1 MLSILGGSSH
11 VHFILEAMDVL
22 LDSSTHMLSPFFF
35 SQTYA
40 VNVDKY
46 CIGHKCTEGAG
57 FQALVDTGTSF
68 TSLPLDAY
76 KSITMEFDKQ
86 INASRASSD
95 DYSFEYCYSTG

>member
-76 KSITMEFDKQ
+76 KSITMEVN
-86 INASRASSD
+86 I
-95 DYSFEYCYSTG
+95 YSFGGILFVDIACAYLS